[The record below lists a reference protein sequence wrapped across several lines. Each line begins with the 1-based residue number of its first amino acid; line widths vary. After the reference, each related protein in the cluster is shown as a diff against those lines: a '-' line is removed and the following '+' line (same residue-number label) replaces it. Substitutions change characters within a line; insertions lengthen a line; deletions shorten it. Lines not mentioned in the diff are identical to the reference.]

1 MWEKQLLRIVRQA
14 FVWAVA
20 WRIEENHHKPE
31 SKWLAYGLIFD
42 TGPPECGTGR
52 PIPAL
57 RFWVSDVRQF
67 HTFMLCLPCPPVPR
81 TVLCNAA
88 LKYGR

>member
-1 MWEKQLLRIVRQA
+1 MWEKQSLHIVRQA
-14 FVWAVA
+14 FVSAVA
-20 WRIEENHHKPE
+20 WRIKENHHKPG

-42 TGPPECGTGR
+42 TGPPEYGTGR

-57 RFWVSDVRQF
+57 RFWVSDVHLF
-67 HTFMLCLPCPPVPR
+67 NTFMICLPCQSVPR
-81 TVLCNAA
+81 NVLCNAA